1 MELFHRTAHELAE
14 LLRRKELSAV
24 ELCDAVLGRIEA
36 VEPRVR
42 AYVTVMAD
50 VAREQAKAVDAR
62 RAAGEDLPPLAG
74 IPLAVKDNM
83 CTVDAPTTCS
93 SKVLEHF
100 VAPYD
105 ATVVARA
112 RQAGCVFTGKTNLDE
127 FAMGS
132 STENSAFF

>member
-105 ATVVARA
+105 ATVVAR
-112 RQAGCVFTGKTNLDE
+112 
-127 FAMGS
+127 
-132 STENSAFF
+132 